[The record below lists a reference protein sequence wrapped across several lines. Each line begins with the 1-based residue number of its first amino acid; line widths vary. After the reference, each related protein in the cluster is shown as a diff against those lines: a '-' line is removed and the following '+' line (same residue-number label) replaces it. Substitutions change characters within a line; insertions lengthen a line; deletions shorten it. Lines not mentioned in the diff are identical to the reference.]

1 MTLTRTHRRAS
12 VALAATVTL
21 ASLLSACGSTSTD
34 SGNAPSASKN
44 DIAATPRDQVADGGT
59 LRWPIDDLPPNFN
72 YNEIDGT
79 YSSNFD
85 IISAMLPATF
95 DADAAANLTVNKNY
109 FTSIELTSTSPQT
122 VTYTINPKATW
133 SDGKPLSV
141 ADFQAQ
147 WKALNGTDAKFQVS
161 SSTGYEDIGSVSQ
174 GTDSRQ
180 AVVVFKKTFA
190 DWKSLFNPIYPAS
203 VNATPDSF
211 NKSQT
216 NGLTISGGPFKFAG
230 IDKTTQ
236 SITAA
241 RDDSW
246 WGDKAKLDKIVYR
259 VLQPDAQIDA
269 LANKEIDF
277 IDIGPDVNKLQRATN
292 TAGVVVRR
300 AAGPNF
306 RHITI
311 NGTGPIL
318 KELAVRRAVAQ
329 GIDRQQI
336 ANAMLTPLGV
346 TPTTL
351 DNHIFMTNQTGY
363 QSNNAEITYNPEVAK
378 AALDKAGWTQS
389 GQFRAKGG
397 QELTVNLLIP
407 TGVATATQESSL
419 IQQQLKAIG
428 VNVKITSRDQDFFD
442 YITAGTFDMTM
453 FTWLGTPFPISSS
466 KSIYANPQGDN
477 IQQNYARIGSP
488 LIDKGF
494 NDANSTLDPVKAIQI
509 ANDTDKLIWQEVHSL
524 TTYQRPD
531 LKGCVVTLVN
541 YGALGFASVKYQ
553 DVGFAK
559 SASPSSS

>member
-1 MTLTRTHRRAS
+1 MTIRRTHRRAS
-12 VALAATVTL
+12 VAVAAAIAL
-21 ASLLSACGSTSTD
+21 ASVLSACGSSTTN
-34 SGNAPSASKN
+34 SGSAPSVTQN
-44 DIAATPRDQVADGGT
+44 DINPTPREQVADGGT
-59 LRWPIDDLPPNFN
+59 LRWPIDDLPVNFN

-79 YSSNFD
+79 YSSTFD
-85 IISAMLPATF
+85 IISGMLPATF
-95 DADAAANLTVNKNY
+95 DVDAATNLSVNKDY

-122 VTYTINPKATW
+122 ATYTINPKAKW
-133 SDGKPLSV
+133 SDGKAITA

-147 WKALNGTDAKFQVS
+147 WKALNGTNDKFQVS

-174 GTDSRQ
+174 GTDERQ
-180 AVVVFKKTFA
+180 VVVVFKKNYA
-190 DWKSLFNPIYPAS
+190 DWKGLFNPLYASS

-211 NKSQT
+211 NKSQVD
-216 NGLTISGGPFKFAG
+216 GVTITAGPFKFG
-230 IDKTTQ
+230 GVEKTTQ
-236 SITAA
+236 TVTAL

-292 TAGVVVRR
+292 TSGVVVRK

-306 RHITI
+306 RHITF

-318 KELAVRRAVAQ
+318 KDLAVRTAVAQ
-329 GIDRQQI
+329 GIDRQTI

-346 TPTTL
+346 TPKTL

-363 QSNNAEITYNPEVAK
+363 QSNNGDITYNPDAAK
-378 AALDKAGWTQS
+378 AALDKAGWVQS
-389 GQFRAKGG
+389 GQFRAKNG
-397 QELTVNLLIP
+397 QELTINLLIP
-407 TGVATATQESSL
+407 VGVATATQESAL

-442 YITAGTFDMTM
+442 YITAGKFDLTM
-453 FTWLGTPFPISSS
+453 FTWLGTAFPISSS
-466 KSIYANPQGDN
+466 KSIYVKPVGED
-477 IQQNYARIGSP
+477 IQQNYARIGSDA
-488 LIDKGF
+488 IDKGF
-494 NDANSTLDPVKAIQI
+494 SDATSELDPTKAIVI

-531 LKGCVVTLVN
+531 LKAAVTNLAN
-541 YGALGFASVKYQ
+541 YGALGFATVRYA
-553 DVGFAK
+553 DIGFTK
-559 SASPSSS
+559 SGSPAAS